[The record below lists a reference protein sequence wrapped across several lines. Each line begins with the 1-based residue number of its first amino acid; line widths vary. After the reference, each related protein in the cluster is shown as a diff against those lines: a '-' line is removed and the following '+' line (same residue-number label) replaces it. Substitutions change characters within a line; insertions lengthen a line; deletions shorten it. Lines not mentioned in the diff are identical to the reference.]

1 MPPCQ
6 GRRTCKAVQDS
17 ARLWKEREGIFS
29 QFSRAQFSWLERL
42 PVTQAVPLF
51 EPGRSRQL
59 LPTWPGACTVRAGGG
74 HGAIEPSDSQGFGLV
89 LMHRYIFANRFRVV
103 AAT

>member
-1 MPPCQ
+1 M
-6 GRRTCKAVQDS
+6 QDS

-51 EPGRSRQL
+51 ESWRSRQL
-59 LPTWPGACTVRAGGG
+59 LPTWTGACTLSAGGG
-74 HGAIEPSDSQGFGLV
+74 HGAIERYDSQGVELV
-89 LMHRYIFANRFRVV
+89 LMHRYIFANRFRDV